1 MEIHVYLV
9 LKNVDFLGK
18 CECRSAKSKPTI
30 AIAAVT
36 REVYCIG
43 AVFQLVLT

>member
-9 LKNVDFLGK
+9 LKNVDFFGK
-18 CECRSAKSKPTI
+18 CECRTAKSTTII

-36 REVYCIG
+36 REVCCIS